1 MNQFYTRTGDKGY
14 TGMLGEGRIAK
25 NHPRLEAIGA
35 IDEAMAALGLA
46 RATCQGLE
54 TNSTLVQVQRDL
66 YWLMAELSAT
76 PENAP
81 KFRKIDSQR
90 VDWLEER
97 IRRVGESVQIPKQ
110 FILPGDSLAAAAAA
124 MGRTLVRRAERRV
137 AGLIIDEE
145 IENHEILRY
154 LNRLSSLCFVLELAE
169 IKASGKDSATLAKE
183 A

>member
-14 TGMLGEGRIAK
+14 TGMLGEGRIPK

-54 TNSTLVQVQRDL
+54 TNSILVQVQRDL
-66 YWLMAELSAT
+66 YLLMAEISAT

-81 KFRKIDSQR
+81 KFRKIDSHR

-97 IRRVGESVQIPKQ
+97 IRQVGASVQIPKE
-110 FILPGDSLAAAAAA
+110 FILPGDALSAAAAA
-124 MGRTLVRRAERRV
+124 MGRTLIRRAERRV
-137 AGLIIDEE
+137 AGLILDEE
-145 IENHEILRY
+145 IENQELLRY
-154 LNRLSSLCFVLELAE
+154 LNRLSSLCFVLEIVE
-169 IKASGKDSATLAKE
+169 IKAAGKDSATLAKE
-183 A
+183 D